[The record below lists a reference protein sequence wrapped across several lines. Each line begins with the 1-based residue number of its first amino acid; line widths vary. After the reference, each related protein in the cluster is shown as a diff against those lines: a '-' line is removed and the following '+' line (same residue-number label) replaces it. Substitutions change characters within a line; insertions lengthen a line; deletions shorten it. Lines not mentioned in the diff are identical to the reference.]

1 MAKQK
6 GKQRADREQQAR
18 GKLEQSRE
26 KLQAAQDDYG
36 RIMAAGEQ
44 ALQRVRERWDARA
57 LKAKR
62 RVERRYARVQSAE
75 SRLLE
80 PTTSPPSPEA
90 TADVVEEAE
99 ARSAESRPADDV
111 ISVAG
116 TDDMHVPG
124 PENADQALPSNAER
138 ALQVLRQMFSAEGA
152 TPGQWRAAC
161 EMPER
166 TFMRARK
173 TLVDRGLVARDG
185 KVGRDARYL
194 LTESGRSLGIRPQG
208 SE

>member
-6 GKQRADREQQAR
+6 SRQRDDTEQQAR
-18 GKLEQSRE
+18 RKLEQSRE

-36 RIMAAGEQ
+36 RIIVAGEQ
-44 ALQRVRERWDARA
+44 AIQRVRERWDARA

-62 RVERRYARVQSAE
+62 RVERRYARLQTTE
-75 SRLLE
+75 SQMLE
-80 PTTSPPSPEA
+80 LTSSPPSPEVA
-90 TADVVEEAE
+90 ADVVEEAE
-99 ARSAESRPADDV
+99 ARSAGSRPADDA
-111 ISVAG
+111 IAVAG
-116 TDDMHVPG
+116 MDDIQAPLPESANHV
-124 PENADQALPSNAER
+124 LPSNAER
-138 ALQVLRQMFSAEGA
+138 ALQVLREMFSAQGA

-194 LTESGRSLGIRPQG
+194 VTELGRSRGIRPQG